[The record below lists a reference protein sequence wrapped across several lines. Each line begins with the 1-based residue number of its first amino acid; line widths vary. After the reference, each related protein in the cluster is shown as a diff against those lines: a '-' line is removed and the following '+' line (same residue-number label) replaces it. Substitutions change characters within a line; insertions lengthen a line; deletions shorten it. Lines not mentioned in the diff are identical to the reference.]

1 MEHELTI
8 LSPEKTILTYPLAG
22 VGRRVMA
29 QFLDIVVIGGLIFLS
44 IYVISLVL
52 GYFDEDIATGAIM
65 FIAAALPFLYFI
77 LLEGFWNGRTIGK
90 LACGLRVRMA
100 DGTPIK
106 FSASVG
112 RNLIRAGDFLPAFY
126 FAGLLSTFTTP
137 RAQRLGDL
145 VANTVVVRD
154 AKAIPRFTP
163 APHKA
168 GIHPFEAYVGD
179 LRGMTDEEY
188 VVLKRFCDR
197 FPELAPNIQERL
209 VQEIWMP
216 FAEQKHIAAIPN
228 VHSLYLA
235 EATVMKYGRMRGLL

>member
-8 LSPEKTILTYPLAG
+8 LSPEKTILTYPLASI
-22 VGRRVMA
+22 GRRVTA
-29 QFLDIVVIGGLIFLS
+29 HLLDILIIMVLITVMVMGLMRFVGILDPNVAQGIAMFLS
-44 IYVISLVL
+44 V
-52 GYFDEDIATGAIM
+52 AI
-65 FIAAALPFLYFI
+65 PFLYFI
-77 LLEGFWNGRTIGK
+77 ILEGFWNGLTIGK

-106 FSASVG
+106 FSAALG
-112 RNLIRAGDFLPAFY
+112 RNLLRAADFLPPPY
-126 FAGLLSTFTTP
+126 FAGLLATFTTP
-137 RAQRLGDL
+137 KAQRLGDL

-154 AKAIPRFTP
+154 ARAIPRFTP

-168 GIHPFEAYVGD
+168 GIHPFESHVGE

-197 FPELAPNIQERL
+197 FPELPPHIQQAL
-209 VQEIWMP
+209 VIDIWEP
-216 FAEQKHIAAIPN
+216 FAKAKHIEPIPN